1 MELNKYIGGQIK
13 KLRENRGLNQEQ
25 FADVLETTKQTVSRY
40 EKGDRKT
47 SQDTLFL
54 LSRKFNVELDYFFPP
69 IDEVVKREY
78 EPNFKYHYF
87 DTPISAGAPDRVDGL
102 THTDTIELPDN
113 LMGRYAGQRDIFIT
127 RVNGESMNRIIPDGS
142 LIAVKPVEIHQIKDG
157 DVIVYSDGGDY
168 SVKRFYKRDDQLIF
182 KPDSK
187 NESFYDYITTIE
199 NTDLKIHG
207 KVVIYIVE
215 LD

>member
-1 MELNKYIGGQIK
+1 MDMGQIIK
-13 KLRENRGLNQEQ
+13 MLRERNGWTQEQ
-25 FADVLETTKQTVSRY
+25 LGEKLGVQKAAINKY
-40 EKGDRKT
+40 EKG
-47 SQDTLFL
+47 
-54 LSRKFNVELDYFFPP
+54 NVENM
-69 IDEVVKREY
+69 KRRMILQLSEIFDVSPSY
-78 EPNFKYHYF
+78 LLGSENVSTTNMQPNFKYHYF

-168 SVKRFYKRDDQLIF
+168 SVKRFYKRDEQLIF

-187 NESFYDYITTIE
+187 DESFYDYITTIE

-207 KVVIYIVE
+207 KVVVYIVE

>member
-1 MELNKYIGGQIK
+1 MRKNKEIVKI
-13 KLRENRGLNQEQ
+13 LS
-25 FADVLETTKQTVSRY
+25 DSLEKSGMSMSEYARRVGVAKSAMSRY
-40 EKGDRKT
+40 LKEERPVPLNNIEKFVKPLNLDLEYVLG
-47 SQDTLFL
+47 
-54 LSRKFNVELDYFFPP
+54 FN
-69 IDEVVKREY
+69 EVQQTPVARY
-78 EPNFKYHYF
+78 NFYP
-87 DTPISAGAPDRVDGL
+87 TAISAGIPDHVAGISECNQID
-102 THTDTIELPDN
+102 IPDSI
-113 LMGRYAGQRDIFIT
+113 MGRHAGQRDIFIT